1 MAACAQAQAVRQHRL
16 AVLAMVACTLLW
28 SVAGVV
34 TRHLHRQ
41 DGMVLVFW
49 RSGFA
54 ALSLL
59 LVLGARQGVRPLGR
73 QLLGSRVLWG
83 SAACWSVMYTA
94 FMIALSLTSVAQ
106 TLVAASLAPL
116 FAALLGL
123 LFLRLA
129 VPPRTWL
136 AIVVAMLGMAWM
148 FWHNLQAASGTRQV
162 AGLLIALLVPVAA
175 AANWVLLRGNRA
187 GVSMQAAPLLGALMS
202 ALLVAGPA
210 GPLRVDG
217 HDLLWLALLG
227 AAQLALPGAFA
238 VWAAQRLAPA
248 EMALLGLLETVFGT
262 LWAWLGASEVP
273 SGSTL
278 IGGVVILVALVGNEW
293 LGQGGLRSA
302 SSAHLHGPKKRAR
315 ISSSLPESSE
325 PQTEGLA
332 SVDGKERSK
341 DPRSKDR
348 KPGTRAGCA
357 GKRIDP

>member
-1 MAACAQAQAVRQHRL
+1 MATRAQAQAIREHRL

-59 LVLGARQGVRPLGR
+59 LVLGARQGVRPLAR

-83 SAACWSVMYTA
+83 SAACWAVMYTA

-106 TLVAASLAPL
+106 TLVAESLAPL

-129 VPPRTWL
+129 VPPRTWV
-136 AIVVAMLGMAWM
+136 AIVAAMLGMAWM
-148 FWHNLQAASGTRQV
+148 FWHNLQAASGARQV

-187 GVSMQAAPLLGALMS
+187 GVPMQAAPLLGALMS

-210 GPLRVDG
+210 GSLRVDG

-238 VWAAQRLAPA
+238 VWAAQRLPPA

-273 SGSTL
+273 SASTL

-293 LGQGGLRSA
+293 LGQRGLRSA
-302 SSAHLHGPKKRAR
+302 WPAHLRGPKKRAR

-325 PQTEGLA
+325 PRMECPA
-332 SVDGKERSK
+332 SGNASGAHREENREENREADRSLT
-341 DPRSKDR
+341 RSSR
-348 KPGTRAGCA
+348 
-357 GKRIDP
+357 